1 MEVQKDIEGDLGL
14 VQKIQKKHFDQ
25 WRNKNPQ
32 LEEGDKVYLEM
43 ENLITDEGSKK
54 LSDKRTGPFKVVKKI
69 SDTVYE
75 LKLPPHMKCHPVFNI
90 DLLTKEKP
98 DPIPGRRPKEPAPI
112 IIEGEPQYEVERLID
127 SNWYYGHLQYK
138 VRYKGYG
145 KEHDEWQFR
154 DDLLEDLGEETLKE
168 YQDKFHKNHPDA
180 PRLGDKDT
188 TRHLR
193 SGHAVKTKKA
203 K

>member
-1 MEVQKDIEGDLGL
+1 MQKNIEGDLGL
-14 VQKIQKKHFDQ
+14 VQRIQKKHFDQ
-25 WRNKNPQ
+25 WRSKNPQ

-43 ENLITDEGSKK
+43 ENLIMDEGSKK
-54 LSDKRTGPFKVVKKI
+54 LSNKRTGPFKVVKKI

-98 DPIPGRRPKEPAPI
+98 DRIPGRQSKEPTPV
-112 IIEGEPQYEVERLID
+112 IIEGEPQYKVEKLIN

-145 KEHDEWQFR
+145 KEHNEWQFR
-154 DDLLEDLGEETLKE
+154 DNLLEDLGEETLEE
-168 YQDKFHKNHPDA
+168 YQKEFHKNHPDT
-180 PRLGDKDT
+180 PRIGDRDT
-188 TRHLR
+188 
-193 SGHAVKTKKA
+193 V
-203 K
+203 